1 MPHTPGQPRRTRLA
15 RVAGSTVVAV
25 SLLHLGAHLTGH
37 ERLAD
42 RSQWLLMPLL
52 ALTLALATRP
62 VGPEERHPRLV
73 RLLLAALVASWLGDT
88 APDLAPEGAGFLV
101 MVGFFLVAQT
111 VLVAAFWPYRDRSV
125 LALGAPTGGAAR
137 RWLLAPYLAALVAL
151 VAACAPGADGL
162 LVPVV
167 VYGVALV
174 SMAVLATG
182 VNRLTWAG
190 GAVFLVSDAL
200 IALDAFADGYA
211 LPRHGFWVMLT
222 YIVAQVLIT
231 AGVHREVRG
240 SGVNGTGRTTAGE
253 TTAGGQPPSA
263 AASASTASVS

>member
-1 MPHTPGQPRRTRLA
+1 MTRVPRQSPRSRLPRLA
-15 RVAGSTVVAV
+15 GAAFVAV

-37 ERLAD
+37 EALAD

-62 VGPEERHPRLV
+62 VGPGARRPRLV
-73 RLLLAALVASWLGDT
+73 RLLLVALVASWLGDT

-101 MVGFFLVAQT
+101 MVGFFLVAQA

-137 RWLLAPYLAALVAL
+137 RSLLVPYLAALVAL
-151 VAACAPGADGL
+151 VAACAPGADAL

-190 GAVFLVSDAL
+190 GAIFLVSDAL

-222 YIVAQVLIT
+222 YIVAQALVA
-231 AGVHREVRG
+231 AGVYREVRG
-240 SGVNGTGRTTAGE
+240 TDGSGQLPR
-253 TTAGGQPPSA
+253 P